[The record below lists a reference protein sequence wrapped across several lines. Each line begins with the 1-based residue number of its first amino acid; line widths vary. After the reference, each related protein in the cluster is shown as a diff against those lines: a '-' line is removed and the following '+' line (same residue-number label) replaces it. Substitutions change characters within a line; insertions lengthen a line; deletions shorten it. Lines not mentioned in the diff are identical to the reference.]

1 VRIIDAALNERV
13 QQTAL
18 PREPLLTIDCEWWQ
32 GIVLVVFR
40 LAYTQGSGDG
50 SMHRL
55 SAVPIAAVVI
65 IAFGQTSNA
74 ADMPAKAPRSA
85 FAPFPVFNWTGLYV
99 GANAGGAWSTT
110 DWTFFNGASF
120 EPTSQNASSWVAGGQ
135 IGYLYQFDPRW
146 VAGLE
151 FSWSGTNLKSTSI
164 SDTVADRLRE
174 SKISDLLLLTGRLG
188 YANYNWLGYIKGGY
202 ANSRVG
208 FNTFVASSGLRS
220 STSSERNGGWT
231 VGGGIEYAFSP
242 FVTAGVEYNF
252 ARINIAD
259 RDQSVSPGFVA
270 PETVTGA
277 HADIQTVWARLNVRL
292 APLMRSY

>member
-1 VRIIDAALNERV
+1 MHW
-13 QQTAL
+13 
-18 PREPLLTIDCEWWQ
+18 EWWQ
-32 GIVLVVFR
+32 GVVLVVFR
-40 LAYTQGSGDG
+40 LAYTQGSGGG
-50 SMHRL
+50 SMHRF
-55 SAVPIAAVVI
+55 SAVPIAAVFIV
-65 IAFGQTSNA
+65 AFGQASNA
-74 ADMPAKAPRSA
+74 ADMPAKAPRPAITSLPA
-85 FAPFPVFNWTGLYV
+85 YNWTGPYIGGNV
-99 GANAGGAWSTT
+99 GGAWSTT
-110 DWTFFNGASF
+110 DWTFFNGATF
-120 EPTSQNASSWVAGGQ
+120 EPISQNASSWVAGGQ
-135 IGYLYQFDPRW
+135 IGYLYQFDRRW

-151 FSWSGTNLKSTSI
+151 LSWSGTNLKATSV

-188 YANYNWLGYIKGGY
+188 YASDNWLGYIKGGY
-202 ANSRVG
+202 ANSKLG

-252 ARINIAD
+252 VRVNIAD
-259 RDQSVSPGFVA
+259 RDQSVSPGFVT